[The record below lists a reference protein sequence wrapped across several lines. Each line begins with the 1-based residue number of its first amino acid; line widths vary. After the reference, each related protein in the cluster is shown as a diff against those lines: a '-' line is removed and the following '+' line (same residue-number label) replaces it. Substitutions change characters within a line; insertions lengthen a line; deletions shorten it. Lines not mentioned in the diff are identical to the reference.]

1 MRVAISCVRI
11 ACSKR
16 RKVSFFDPLPP
27 TPEPPARQWAP
38 PAWDRPSEGTLP
50 ATVAVDAVLEQNED
64 IVVALTHLD
73 VFPNG
78 FRINIAVLLD
88 PRRLQELQARAPR
101 GPMMLMP
108 RIGVRFADGR
118 VGGRSAMPGRLDV
131 PKDEQGLPTQPVV
144 RYGGGGGGTGGW
156 RFGAWVYPL
165 PPDGPL
171 EIFVALPGPDTHETS
186 TVVEGSAVGAAAE
199 QARVIWS

>member
-1 MRVAISCVRI
+1 M
-11 ACSKR
+11 
-16 RKVSFFDPLPP
+16 SFFEPLP
-27 TPEPPARQWAP
+27 TPPQPPARQWAP

-50 ATVAVDAVLEQNED
+50 ATLAVDAVLEQSED

-73 VFPNG
+73 VFGNG
-78 FRINIAVLLD
+78 FRINLVVLLD
-88 PRRLQELQARAPR
+88 PHRAQELQARAPR

-118 VGGRSAMPGRLDV
+118 AGGRSAMLHRLDV
-131 PKDEQGLPTQPVV
+131 PKDEQGLPTQPFVG
-144 RYGGGGGGTGGW
+144 YSGGGGGTGGW

-171 EIFVALPGPDTHETS
+171 EIFVALPGPNTAEVR
-186 TVVEGSAVGAAAE
+186 TVVEGSAVRAAAE
-199 QARVIWS
+199 RAKVIWS